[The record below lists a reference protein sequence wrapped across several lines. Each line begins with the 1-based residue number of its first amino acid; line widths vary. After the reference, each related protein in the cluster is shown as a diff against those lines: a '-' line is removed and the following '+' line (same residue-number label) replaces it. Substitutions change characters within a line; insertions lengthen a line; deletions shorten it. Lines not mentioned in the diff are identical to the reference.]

1 MARKSGSSGERMRH
15 SVNFIAVGAMAGLLA
30 GAATAQNAPSDSA
43 ALASQLDS
51 HISAD
56 EIRDWN
62 KLMSAEPNHVG
73 SPHDKAN
80 ADWMLAQFKSW
91 GWDAHI
97 ETFKVLYPTP
107 VSETLEMLGPKPFT
121 ATLQEPPIAG
131 DSSATAK
138 DPAIPAYVAYQGDGD
153 VTAPLVYV
161 NYGNIDDYRRLEQ
174 FGISVKG
181 KIVISRYGKGWR
193 GLKVKLAQDHGA
205 VGALIYSDPADDG
218 YSIDAPYPQG
228 AARPPQGIQRG
239 SVMDMMIYPG
249 DPLTP
254 GIGATDNAKRLTREE
269 AVTVMKIPALPISYA
284 DAAVMMAAMD
294 GPVAPA
300 NWRGHMGITYRVG
313 GGGPPVHLAVKSDWS
328 LKPVYDV
335 IAMLKG
341 ASAPDQWV
349 IRGNHHDGWVFG
361 ASDPLAGQTAMLAEA
376 KALGAMRKAGWKP
389 KRTIVYT
396 SWDAEEPML
405 LGSTEWAET
414 HAAELQKKAV
424 LYINSD
430 GNGRGILNIGGSE
443 DLEKFASDTI
453 AGLTD
458 PETGQPVA
466 ARRRA
471 RLQTAAAGDDHARA
485 MAHQA
490 ADPARNI
497 PVEPLGSGSDYTPF
511 LQHLGLATIDFG
523 YGGEGSSGG
532 VYHSR
537 YDTFE
542 HHSRFVDPGFVYDAM
557 LAKTIGRAVLLAAN
571 SDLPLQQA
579 GDFAAA
585 SAQYASELKNLA
597 DSRRGAADSQ
607 ARLLAAKAYDLA
619 ADPKKPHADPTPLKA
634 VPKFDFGPLD
644 EAIAALRRSAAAYD
658 AAAGKGA
665 QLSAKDRAR
674 LMALM
679 QALDQTLLLEA
690 GLPGRDWY
698 KNLLYA
704 PGRFTG
710 YGTKTM
716 PGIREA
722 IEDERFDDAD
732 KFIGLTAAAL
742 KAYAAKLDQA
752 TALLN
757 GSAAAVN

>member
-1 MARKSGSSGERMRH
+1 MRR
-15 SVNFIAVGAMAGLLA
+15 SACFALAGLLLT
-30 GAATAQNAPSDSA
+30 GAASAQSNLPDNA
-43 ALASQLDS
+43 ALAHQLDS
-51 HISAD
+51 FIKPD

-73 SPHDKAN
+73 SPHDKIN
-80 ADWMLAQFKSW
+80 ADWLLAQFKSW

-97 ETFKVLYPTP
+97 ESFKVLYPTP
-107 VSETLEMLGPKPFT
+107 LSETLEMLGPTPYT
-121 ATLQEPPIAG
+121 AMLQEPPIPG

-138 DPAIPAYVAYQGDGD
+138 DPALPAYVEYQGDGD

-161 NYGNIDDYRRLEQ
+161 NYGNVDDYKRLEQ

-181 KIVISRYGKGWR
+181 KIVISRYGEGWR

-218 YSIDAPYPQG
+218 YSVDLPYPEG
-228 AARPPQGIQRG
+228 AARPPRGIQRG

-254 GIGATDNAKRLTREE
+254 GVGATDDAKRLTREE
-269 AVTVMKIPALPISYA
+269 APTVMKIPALPISYA
-284 DAAVMMAAMD
+284 DAAVLMGAMD

-300 NWRGHMGITYRVG
+300 AWRGHMGITYRVG
-313 GGGPPVHLAVKSDWS
+313 GGGPPVHLAVQSEWS
-328 LKPVYDV
+328 LKTIYDV
-335 IAMLKG
+335 IATLKG

-389 KRTIVYT
+389 KRSIVYT
-396 SWDAEEPML
+396 SWDGEEPML

-443 DLEKFASDTI
+443 DLEKFAAEVMD
-453 AGLTD
+453 GLTD

-466 ARRRA
+466 ERRRA
-471 RLQTAAAGDDHARA
+471 KLETTQGDDHARF
-485 MAHQA
+485 MGRVA
-490 ADPARNI
+490 ADTTKDMPI
-497 PVEPLGSGSDYTPF
+497 EPLGSGSDFSPF
-511 LQHLGLATIDFG
+511 LQHLGIETIDFG
-523 YGGEGSSGG
+523 YSGEGNSNG

-542 HHSRFVDPGFVYDAM
+542 HHSKFVDPGFVYDAM
-557 LAKTIGRAVLLAAN
+557 LAKTVGRAVLLAAD
-571 SDLPLQQA
+571 SDLPLVETS
-579 GDFAAA
+579 DFADA
-585 SAQYASELKNLA
+585 SAQYVSELKRLA
-597 DSRRGAADSQ
+597 DDRRIAAEAQAKLIAAD
-607 ARLLAAKAYDLA
+607 AYNMS
-619 ADPKKPHADPTPLKA
+619 ADPNKPHANPDALKA
-634 VPKFDFGPLD
+634 VPKFDFGALD
-644 EAIAALRRSAAAYD
+644 EALAALKKSAAAYD
-658 AAAGKGA
+658 AAIAARAA
-665 QLSAKDRAR
+665 QLPAKDRAR

-679 QALDQTLLLEA
+679 LPLDQSLLLDA
-690 GLPGRDWY
+690 GLPDRPWY
-698 KNLLYA
+698 KSLLYA

-710 YGTKTM
+710 YGAKTM
-716 PGIREA
+716 PGIREG
-722 IEDERFDDAD
+722 IEDERFDDAG
-732 KFIGLTAAAL
+732 KFIGLTATAL
-742 KAYAAKLDQA
+742 KNYAAKLDQA
-752 TALLN
+752 TQMLS
-757 GSAAAVN
+757 GGPVVN